1 LGRKNRKSVGGRFSD
16 AAMADAMA
24 GPEADR
30 KDKEVAVSANPVGRP
45 RHSGVADSPVVLAL
59 YLPLGLA
66 CHALL
71 GAGREIWT

>member
-1 LGRKNRKSVGGRFSD
+1 
-16 AAMADAMA
+16 MADAMA

-45 RHSGVADSPVVLAL
+45 RHSGVADSPVVLAPLLVLAL